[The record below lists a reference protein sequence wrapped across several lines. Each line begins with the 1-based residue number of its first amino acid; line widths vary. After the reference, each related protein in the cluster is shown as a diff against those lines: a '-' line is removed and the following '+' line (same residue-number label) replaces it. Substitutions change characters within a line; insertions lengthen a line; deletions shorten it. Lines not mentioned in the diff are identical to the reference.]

1 MQFIDLNRQYDLIKD
16 KLEILFNN
24 VLEEKKF
31 IMGPYVRELEEI
43 LSSYVGVKHAIAC
56 ANGTDALVIALK
68 ALGIKEGDSVFVPSF
83 TFFATA
89 EAVSI
94 VGAKPIFVD
103 VDEKTFNID
112 PDSLIEKIN
121 ENKHSNLRA
130 RAIITVDLF
139 GLPAN
144 YEKISEIAKKH
155 GLYIIEDG
163 AQGFGGEINGR
174 KACSFGDIST
184 TSFFPA
190 KPLGCYGDGGCI
202 FTDSDELNSIIR
214 SLIVHG
220 KGKDKYDNIRIGTNS
235 RLDTLQAAVLLCKM
249 DLFDD
254 EMKKRK
260 EVADRYTELLKDH
273 FDTPVIEEGYVSS
286 YAQYTLRTSTDL
298 RDKIVDYAKSKG
310 VPINIYYVTPIHMSE
325 AYRDEN
331 ELKVSERIKDEVF
344 SIPMHPYLRDEEIEK
359 VVNVLIEA
367 RRK

>member
-31 IMGPYVRELEEI
+31 IMGPYVKELEKI
-43 LSSYVGVKHAIAC
+43 LSNYVGVKHAVAC

-68 ALGIKEGDSVFVPSF
+68 ALGIKGGDLVFVPSF

-94 VGAKPIFVD
+94 VGAKPVFVD

-112 PDSLIEKIN
+112 SNSLLKRIEESKNI
-121 ENKHSNLRA
+121 EGTPK
-130 RAIITVDLF
+130 AIITVDLF
-139 GLPAN
+139 GLPAD
-144 YEKISEIAKKH
+144 YEKINEIAKNNN
-155 GLYIIEDG
+155 LYVIEDG
-163 AQGFGGEINGR
+163 AQGFGGEIHGKR
-174 KACSFGDIST
+174 ACSFGDIST

-202 FTDSDELNSIIR
+202 FTNSDELNAIIR

-220 KGKDKYDNIRIGTNS
+220 KGKDKYDNVRIGTNS

-260 EVADRYTELLKDH
+260 MVADKYTEFLGDYYE
-273 FDTPVIEEGYVSS
+273 TPVIDDGYVSS
-286 YAQYTLRTSTDL
+286 YAQYTLRTDPSE
-298 RDKIVDYAKSKG
+298 RDRIVGYAKSKG
-310 VPINIYYVTPIHMSE
+310 VPINIYYVKPIHMSD
-325 AYRDEN
+325 AYMDRCV
-331 ELKVSERIKDEVF
+331 LPVSEKIKDEVF
-344 SIPMHPYLRDEEIEK
+344 SVPMHPYLKDEEIEK
-359 VVNVLIEA
+359 VVEVLIEA